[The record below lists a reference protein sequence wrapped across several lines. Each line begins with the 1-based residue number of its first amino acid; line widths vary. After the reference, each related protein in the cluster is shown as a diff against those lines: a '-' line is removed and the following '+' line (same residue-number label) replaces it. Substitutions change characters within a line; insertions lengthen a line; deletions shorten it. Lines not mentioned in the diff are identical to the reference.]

1 MQILGFTYFCQDLA
15 SQRKCASMR
24 DNRNGFCS
32 CFRASSGRCQWHRER
47 ERDHF
52 CVVRERDIYIYTCNT
67 VLKKCEEMRCTIGVA
82 WSWKSDR
89 TYVLLKNRS
98 VISHL
103 GNDGLTNFRQ
113 SVRDKGANSPL
124 RSIVLRKTFS
134 CFFFFFH
141 WNKVKRLF
149 SVLLCVLYPASI
161 FVVWHFRRKK
171 HKITGR
177 LKESNERPSPPL
189 WSKSAKQTFFRAR
202 QFLLNFPFP
211 HVVSTEKD
219 VQTYL
224 VFLLYFVFHSTTEVS
239 V

>member
-15 SQRKCASMR
+15 SQRKCASIR

-103 GNDGLTNFRQ
+103 GNDGVTKFRQ
-113 SVRDKGANSPL
+113 SGETKVQIPRFD
-124 RSIVLRKTFS
+124 RSSCAILFLVSSFS
-134 CFFFFFH
+134 SAGTR
-141 WNKVKRLF
+141 WNVYFPYCCVFCTQRL
-149 SVLLCVLYPASI
+149 SSSYDI
-161 FVVWHFRRKK
+161 F
-171 HKITGR
+171 G
-177 LKESNERPSPPL
+177 ERNT
-189 WSKSAKQTFFRAR
+189 KSRA
-202 QFLLNFPFP
+202 
-211 HVVSTEKD
+211 V
-219 VQTYL
+219 
-224 VFLLYFVFHSTTEVS
+224 
-239 V
+239 